1 MQKWLSFLKTD
12 QSINCSSQLARAT
25 TNRDYIAVS
34 GYHGWHDWYIGTTSR
49 NYGIPKAVSALTKK
63 FNFNDI
69 NSLERVLGKN
79 KDKFAAI
86 VLEPDTFEKPKI
98 DFLKEVRK
106 ICNKYGIIMIYDEI
120 ICGFRTMLGG
130 AAKKYKVFP
139 DLGCFGKAM
148 ANGYPLAA
156 LVGKKKLMEKLGKV
170 FVSGTFAGELLSIEA
185 CLKTIEILKRDNVI
199 DNLIKLGSYLK
210 AELNKKLEEQKL
222 IDEVALEG
230 NDWWPRL
237 NIKNTEID
245 KNLFTSLLRQE
256 VISNGLFLG
265 ASLNLCASHNT
276 DSIKRKTIKRFN
288 KAIDSFN
295 DIKLSKDPR
304 SFLKGNML
312 ESVFKVR

>member
-1 MQKWLSFLKTD
+1 
-12 QSINCSSQLARAT
+12 
-25 TNRDYIAVS
+25 
-34 GYHGWHDWYIGTTSR
+34 
-49 NYGIPKAVSALTKK
+49 
-63 FNFNDI
+63 
-69 NSLERVLGKN
+69 
-79 KDKFAAI
+79 
-86 VLEPDTFEKPKI
+86 
-98 DFLKEVRK
+98 
-106 ICNKYGIIMIYDEI
+106 
-120 ICGFRTMLGG
+120 
-130 AAKKYKVFP
+130 
-139 DLGCFGKAM
+139 
-148 ANGYPLAA
+148 
-156 LVGKKKLMEKLGKV
+156 MEKLGQV

-222 IDEVALEG
+222 IEEVALEG
-230 NDWWPRL
+230 NNWWPRL

-304 SFLKGNML
+304 SFLRGNML